1 MDQLFQSM
9 SGTHMILLGGVLLV
23 GMFLFRRTARRLS
36 ASRAR
41 DPLTEMKRDM
51 MKAEQK
57 QRGSIQE
64 LEVRIH
70 NFSRDVE
77 GKIQTRLA
85 LLEQQTKQADAT
97 IAQLVSIQKSLE
109 NGAPIEEIPLKSA
122 TILPIDRYAIH
133 LSDAGY
139 SADEVALMIGKPFV
153 KNSSASGYS
162 DAA

>member
-1 MDQLFQSM
+1 
-9 SGTHMILLGGVLLV
+9 MILLGGALLV

-51 MKAEQK
+51 VKAEQK

-85 LLEQQTKQADAT
+85 LLEQQTKQADVT
-97 IAQLVSIQKSLE
+97 IAQLVSIQKSLK
-109 NGAPIEEIPLKSA
+109 NGEPVDERQLKSA
-122 TILPIDRYAIH
+122 SILPADQYANH

-139 SADEVALMIGKPFV
+139 SSDEVALMIGKPFV
-153 KNSSASGYS
+153 KNNNACGYS